1 MSITGTTLSAA
12 ITATDLTMTV
22 ASGSGFP
29 TAGATTPQSNYL
41 VRIDKEFMLA
51 VLQPATGVIKLAQ
64 RGYNATAARA
74 HDLLSYV
81 EVSSNPGDF
90 ANPPSGETAVL
101 PAYIPSM
108 QTLGQDY
115 TFTAAEIAA
124 YGNQPRDFVITK
136 ATAIA
141 VTLVAPSKAQDGL
154 VLTFTSDTAALH
166 VVTATSLFASGG
178 TSSPYTTCTASNTKA
193 GSTFVLK
200 AYNALWTVVS
210 LQNWALT

>member
-1 MSITGTTLSAA
+1 MSITGTTLSADLS
-12 ITATDLTMTV
+12 ATGLTMTV

-29 TAGATTPQSNYL
+29 TSGGTTPQSNYL

-51 VLQPATGVIKLAQ
+51 VLQPVANTIKIAQ
-64 RGYNATAARA
+64 RGYNSTVAAS
-74 HDLLSYV
+74 HDILSYV
-81 EVSSNPGDF
+81 EVSSAPGDF
-90 ANPPSGETAVL
+90 ANPPAGQTTPL
-101 PAYIPSM
+101 PAYIPDM
-108 QTLGQDY
+108 QTLGEDY

-166 VVTATSLFASGG
+166 VITATSLFASGG
-178 TSSPYTTCTASNTKA
+178 TSSPYTTATCSNTKA
-193 GSTFVLK
+193 GATMVLK